1 MNLIAKRARTIGV
14 LLPQIARNLRIAS
27 LVDRVRQGL
36 TLAQLTVLLILKDAR
51 EETMSMGEIA
61 HELGVSFPT
70 ASGLVDRLSR
80 EGLATRLASDSD
92 RRIVLVHLTSNG
104 KAVLRR
110 MLRLLDD
117 LLMRLLTDM
126 GEAEQQSFVEAVD
139 RVFGLS
145 QLIRDEEKQIAA
157 VS

>member
-1 MNLIAKRARTIGV
+1 MNLLAKRARTIGV
-14 LLPQIARNLRIAS
+14 LLPQIARNLRIAA

-92 RRIVLVHLTSNG
+92 RRIVLVHLTANG

-117 LLMRLLTDM
+117 LLMRLLADM
-126 GEAEQQSFVEAVD
+126 GEAEQESFVEAVD

-145 QLIRDEEKQIAA
+145 QLIRDEEKQIAT

>member
-1 MNLIAKRARTIGV
+1 MNLLAERARTIGV

-27 LVDRVRQGL
+27 LVDRVRKGL
-36 TLAQLTVLLILKDAR
+36 TLAQLTILLILKDAR
-51 EETMSMGEIA
+51 EQTMSMGEIA
-61 HELGVSFPT
+61 RELGVSFPT
-70 ASGLVDRLSR
+70 ASGLVDRLTR
-80 EGLATRLASDSD
+80 EGLATRLTSDSD
-92 RRIVLVHLTSNG
+92 RRVVLVQLTGNG

-117 LLMRLLTDM
+117 LLMRLLADM
-126 GEAEQQSFVEAVD
+126 GEAEQESFVEAVD

-145 QLIRDEEKQIAA
+145 QLIRDEEKQTAA